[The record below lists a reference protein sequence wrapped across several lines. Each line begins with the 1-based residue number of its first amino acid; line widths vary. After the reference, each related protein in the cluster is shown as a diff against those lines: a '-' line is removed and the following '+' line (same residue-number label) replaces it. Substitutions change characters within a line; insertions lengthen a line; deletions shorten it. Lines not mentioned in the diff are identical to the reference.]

1 MQPDGP
7 SSPHLT
13 YCTNIHPGQSW
24 ETVRENF
31 DRYILPVRERVAP
44 GIPFGVGLRL
54 SAEAAE
60 TLQEP
65 ETFAEFRSYLI
76 QNGLYIFTINGFP
89 YGTFHGQPVK
99 EDVYL
104 PNWMQPERLEY
115 TNRLADLLA
124 DLLPDEVDGTVSTVP
139 GAFAPLVRNEED
151 AERMATQMALHAVH
165 LRRILDRSGRRI
177 ALAIEPEPCC
187 HLETVADT
195 ITFFER
201 HLFGEAAAGT
211 AAAEL
216 GVSAATAQQ
225 ILRDHLTVCF
235 DACHMAVEFDG
246 AAEALAAFREAGIRI
261 GKFQISAGLQVEW
274 TGDVS
279 ADASL
284 REELAGFAD
293 PVYLHQ
299 VVERRRSGELRRF
312 LDLPE
317 ALEAA
322 AGDAEPREWR
332 IHFHVPLFRSEL
344 GSFRSTQGYV
354 KELIRLLEGGD
365 SEQHW
370 EVETYTWDVL
380 PEEFRAEG
388 VVAAVAR
395 ELGWVIDEMRAAR
408 ARSR

>member
-1 MQPDGP
+1 MQPAGP

-13 YCTNIHPGQSW
+13 YCTNIHPGESW

-31 DRYILPVRERVAP
+31 DRYILPIRERVAP
-44 GIPFGVGLRL
+44 GVPFGVGLRL

-65 ETFAEFRSYLI
+65 ESFAEFRAYLV
-76 QNGLYIFTINGFP
+76 QNGLYVFTINGFP

-104 PNWMQPERLEY
+104 PNWMQQERLDY

-124 DLLPDEVDGTVSTVP
+124 GLLPEGIAGTVSTVP
-139 GAFAPLVRNEED
+139 GAFAPLVRHEED
-151 AERMATQMALHAVH
+151 AERIAVQMAKHAVH
-165 LRRILDRSGRRI
+165 LRRIRDRVGRRI

-187 HLETVADT
+187 HLETVEDT
-195 ITFFER
+195 VTFFER
-201 HLFGEAAAGT
+201 HLFGEAATGT
-211 AAAEL
+211 VASEL
-216 GVSAATAQQ
+216 GVSTATAEQ
-225 ILRDHLTVCF
+225 ILREHLTVCF
-235 DACHMAVEFDG
+235 DACHMAVEFDE
-246 AAEALAAFREAGIRI
+246 AAEALAAFRAAGIRI
-261 GKFQISAGLQVEW
+261 GKYQISAGLQVEW
-274 TGDVS
+274 TGE
-279 ADASL
+279 ADADAAL
-284 REELAGFAD
+284 RESLAGFAD

-299 VVERRRSGELRRF
+299 VVERRRTGELRRF

-322 AGDAEPREWR
+322 AADSKPREWR
-332 IHFHVPLFRSEL
+332 IHFHVPLFRAEL
-344 GSFRSTQGYV
+344 GPFRSTQGYL

-365 SEQHW
+365 AEQHW

-395 ELGWVIDEMRAAR
+395 ELGWVIDEMRAVR
-408 ARSR
+408 AGS